1 MKPATLRTAL
11 ASLQL
16 LVFSDIAEA
25 LPAPVEGRP
34 VGERLIATFDEFDTP
49 AVGITSMAL
58 DTPYQGLAFHY
69 SVSRTAFLNMVR
81 PPSSPNSVGF
91 GLAEQVEDPL
101 QPAGFTSVYPGSDV
115 KSFDVNSFY
124 YACVWDSPASF
135 GIPIG
140 CGIRVTG
147 KKAGTGEEVGPME
160 FEFHAPRAMGMGR
173 AQATESMSLARLGAE
188 FQGIES
194 CSQEIIASSIAGID
208 PEKVILRLDNLEHIN
223 YYV

>member
-1 MKPATLRTAL
+1 MLRTVL

-16 LVFSDIAEA
+16 LVFSHVAAA
-25 LPAPVEGRP
+25 LPPQARGRP

-49 AVGITSMAL
+49 PVGITSMPT
-58 DTPYQGLAFHY
+58 DTPYQGLAFQY
-69 SVSRTAFLNMVR
+69 SVSRTAFINMVR
-81 PPSSPNSVGF
+81 PPSSPNSAGF
-91 GLAEQVEDPL
+91 GLAEQLENPL
-101 QPAGFTSVYPGSDV
+101 QPAGFTSVYRGSDV

-140 CGIRVTG
+140 CRIRVTG
-147 KKAGTGEEVGPME
+147 KKARSGKPVGPVDLE
-160 FEFHAPRAMGMGR
+160 FEVPPAMGWGR

-194 CSQEIIASSIAGID
+194 CRQEVIASSIVGVD
-208 PEKVILRLDNLEHIN
+208 PKKVILRLDNLEHIN